1 MERRTVLSLGAG
13 ALAGIGLGSAHA
25 APPQAHLFGRSVT
38 DFGVMPDT
46 EQDQTRAI
54 QKAIDEIA
62 ASSQPILIPPGTYTV
77 AGVELPTGK
86 PIHIQGAGQLSR
98 LRHSSQK
105 GFILTRGA
113 APGRALSLSQ
123 LALEANFKHGGSGP
137 YGALQLQDGAASVH
151 HVEIILHGG
160 TGIAAGGATL
170 DLSDLSI
177 SGHSGE
183 GTGIDAK
190 SSTVRLF
197 RSRFAQC
204 DIGVRI
210 TENSAAQIHDN
221 VFVSCATHGASI
233 ASGTIQGN
241 KFSGAGREAKIAL
254 RAGGPDRLGSLLV
267 TNNMIENAQIGIGVS
282 NAPEGYALISLNMIT
297 GARDGAIRA
306 LDGERPVGP
315 DLARSSAESFRNLAI
330 AGNVAL

>member
-13 ALAGIGLGSAHA
+13 ALAGIGLSSAHA
-25 APPQAHLFGRSVT
+25 APQQRQPFGRSVT
-38 DFGVMPDT
+38 DFGVVPDT
-46 EQDQTRAI
+46 GQDQTRAL

-62 ASSQPILIPPGTYTV
+62 ASGQPILIPPGTYTV
-77 AGVELPTGK
+77 AGLELPTGR
-86 PIHIQGAGQLSR
+86 PVHIQGAGALSR
-98 LRHSSQK
+98 LRHASQK
-105 GFILTRGA
+105 GFIFTRGA
-113 APGRALSLSQ
+113 APGQALSLSQ
-123 LALEANFKHGGSGP
+123 LSFIADFEQGAAA

-151 HVEIILHGG
+151 HVEIILHSG
-160 TGIAAGGATL
+160 TGIAASSATL
-170 DLSDLSI
+170 DLSDLRI
-177 SGHSGE
+177 SGRGGK

-197 RSRFAQC
+197 RSQLAQC
-204 DIGVRI
+204 DIGVRT
-210 TENSAAQIHDN
+210 TENSVAQIHDN

-241 KFSGAGREAKIAL
+241 QFAGAGREARIAL
-254 RAGGPDRLGSLLV
+254 RAGGSNRLGSLLV
-267 TNNMIENAQIGIGVS
+267 TNNMIESAQIGIGVS
-282 NAPEGYALISLNMIT
+282 NAPDGYALISLNMIT

-306 LDGERPVGP
+306 LDGDRPVGP